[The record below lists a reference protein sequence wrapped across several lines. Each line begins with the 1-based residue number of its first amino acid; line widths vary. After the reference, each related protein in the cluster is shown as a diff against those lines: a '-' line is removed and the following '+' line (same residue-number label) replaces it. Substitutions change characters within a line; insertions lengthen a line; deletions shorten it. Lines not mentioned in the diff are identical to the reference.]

1 MGLLKKVTKA
11 VKKIAKGAV
20 RSGLAI
26 ASGGLTE
33 TKFGKN
39 LIAGIE
45 RDPAKAALIAGA
57 AVLTGGAAAAAG
69 YGTLAAGAA
78 GAGVAGLGASKI
90 SQEEGMLKKEEK
102 AQAAYDK
109 AVAAENERAYAAQR
123 ASLLS
128 MRRNY
133 TQETGVGTLRRKKA
147 STSYE
152 QDLLG

>member
-1 MGLLKKVTKA
+1 MGLFKKVKKA
-11 VKKIAKGAV
+11 VKKVFNATPAG
-20 RSGLAI
+20 
-26 ASGGLTE
+26 
-33 TKFGKN
+33 KFIKSKFVKN
-39 LIAGIE
+39 LVAGIKE
-45 RDPAKAALIAGA
+45 DPMKAVMIAGA
-57 AVLTGGAAAAAG
+57 AALTGGAAAAAG
-69 YGTLAAGAA
+69 LSATAAAGATAAVGAA
-78 GAGVAGLGASKI
+78 GASSI
-90 SQEEGMLKKEEK
+90 SQGQAQLQKEEK
-102 AQAAYDK
+102 AQAAYDR

>member
-1 MGLLKKVTKA
+1 MRAFPKNSERSREGPSSDACQTSTKVGNSTKKTAVPPKIGSPAGSGIQKA
-11 VKKIAKGAV
+11 Y
-20 RSGLAI
+20 
-26 ASGGLTE
+26 
-33 TKFGKN
+33 N
-39 LIAGIE
+39 N
-45 RDPAKAALIAGA
+45 
-57 AVLTGGAAAAAG
+57 
-69 YGTLAAGAA
+69 
-78 GAGVAGLGASKI
+78 
-90 SQEEGMLKKEEK
+90 
-102 AQAAYDK
+102 